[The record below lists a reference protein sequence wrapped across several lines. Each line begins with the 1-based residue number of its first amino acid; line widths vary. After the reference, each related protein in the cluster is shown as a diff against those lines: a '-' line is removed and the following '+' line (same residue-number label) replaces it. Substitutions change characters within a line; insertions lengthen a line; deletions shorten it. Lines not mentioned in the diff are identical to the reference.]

1 MECEQKRVP
10 QSSRGKDRA
19 SFILERRSFMK
30 RIAALSVI
38 LVLVLSGSALAMGK
52 THEAKIT
59 MVHNDQNM
67 MMVKDKSGKESEVYW
82 TAETKLL
89 GKPMAEGETVHYKA
103 KMKDGKLTAYWVHVG
118 EITNEEAPE
127 KKPAY

>member
-1 MECEQKRVP
+1 MEGEQKKVP
-10 QSSRGKDRA
+10 QTGHGKDRA
-19 SFILERRSFMK
+19 SLIFERRSSMK

-52 THEAKIT
+52 THEATIT

-67 MMVKDKSGKESEVYW
+67 MMVKDKSGKETEVYW

-118 EITNEEAPE
+118 EMTKEKAPE